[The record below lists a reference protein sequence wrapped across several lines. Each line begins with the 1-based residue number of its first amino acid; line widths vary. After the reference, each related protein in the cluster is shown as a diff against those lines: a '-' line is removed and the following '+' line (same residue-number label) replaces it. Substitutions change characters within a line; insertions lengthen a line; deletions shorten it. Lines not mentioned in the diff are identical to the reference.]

1 MKPLYAVA
9 AGLLPALCAACGRS
23 CRPAGLLCSRC
34 SRRLAE
40 AEPLSG
46 SGPPGLDRVWSSAA
60 HEGVARDLV
69 TSLKFRQ
76 LLPVA
81 ELIAERIEW
90 LAPASLLSGA
100 IVPVPTARLRTL
112 ARGFDPAAE
121 IAAVLAQRLDM
132 PLQACLARSGGGR
145 QVGKRRAQ
153 RIGHPP
159 RVRTRG
165 EVPRS
170 VLLLDDVLTT
180 GATLSASARALRSA
194 GAIRVAAIT
203 FTRRL

>member
-1 MKPLYAVA
+1 MKALHAVA
-9 AGLLPALCAACGRS
+9 ASLLPSLCAACGRS
-23 CRPAGLLCSRC
+23 CRPGGLLCSRC

-46 SGPPGLDRVWSSAA
+46 GGPQGLDRVWSSAA
-60 HEGVARDLV
+60 HQGVARDLV
-69 TSLKFRQ
+69 AALKFRQ

-100 IVPVPTARLRTL
+100 VVPVPTARLRTL

-121 IAAVLAQRLDM
+121 IAAALARRLDA
-132 PLQACLARSGGGR
+132 PLQPCLLRSGGGR

-159 RVRTRG
+159 QVRPRG

-180 GATLSASARALRSA
+180 GATLSACAGALRSA

-203 FTRRL
+203 FTRRP